1 MMEPSPA
8 LLCSYEVRGECWG
21 GAARCGVP
29 ATILPPLFSPGR
41 LAARGGGAPWLLL
54 LDLSSFLGSVTVLGH
69 SPGVGEWM
77 EGAGDLL
84 SFRNRVVSWFMMS
97 W

>member
-1 MMEPSPA
+1 M
-8 LLCSYEVRGECWG
+8 
-21 GAARCGVP
+21 
-29 ATILPPLFSPGR
+29 LPPRLSPGR
-41 LAARGGGAPWLLL
+41 LAARGGGALWLLL
-54 LDLSSFLGSVTVLGH
+54 DFSSFLGSVTVLGQ

-84 SFRNRVVSWFMMS
+84 SFRKRVVSWFMMS

>member
-1 MMEPSPA
+1 M
-8 LLCSYEVRGECWG
+8 
-21 GAARCGVP
+21 
-29 ATILPPLFSPGR
+29 LPPRLSPGR
-41 LAARGGGAPWLLL
+41 LAARGGGALWLLL
-54 LDLSSFLGSVTVLGH
+54 DFSSFLGSVTVLGQ

-84 SFRNRVVSWFMMS
+84 SFLNRVVSWFMMS

>member
-1 MMEPSPA
+1 M
-8 LLCSYEVRGECWG
+8 
-21 GAARCGVP
+21 AA
-29 ATILPPLFSPGR
+29 
-41 LAARGGGAPWLLL
+41 WLLL
-54 LDLSSFLGSVTVLGH
+54 LDFSSFLGSVTVLGH

-84 SFRNRVVSWFMMS
+84 SFRKRVVSWFMMS